1 MSYLDAKTPL
11 ERIADALEKLA
22 GIDQEGGGIV
32 GNLADGVTIHESDW
46 IGDEDSGY
54 HVEVEPYIL
63 VRNMQYTLHLNDA
76 ESDTVTATL
85 DELERKYV
93 YAVFFEGDLR
103 ITYDSEENRTVI
115 YTQSNEEVTL
125 CLEQYSDNNIG

>member
-46 IGDEDSGY
+46 IESGDRY
-54 HVEVEPYIL
+54 MVEVEPYIL
-63 VRNMQYTLHLNDA
+63 ERNMQYTLHLNDA
-76 ESDTVTATL
+76 ESDTVTATR

-125 CLEQYSDNNIG
+125 RLEQYSDNNIG